1 MLVVERCHLEVQG
14 SHLLEGGVLGKKKKS
29 GDKLVGNEY
38 DYVRRSE
45 RHSRSILARIK
56 RWFRN
61 PFLLVGVAVLV
72 VMGAGAVVAQ
82 RLRSETAVAPGS
94 QQLESV
100 GITQTDAG
108 GGLATPYS
116 SLAETVAAMP
126 LEEKV
131 GQMMMIGFDGLMP
144 DASVTRMIQE
154 KHVGA
159 VILFGRNIESLDQV
173 TKMNASL
180 QELAAQTGHPLKL
193 MIATDQEGGASRRF
207 ESIGPSYSEPMIG
220 EMQGGAGS
228 SAAQQLSS
236 QAAREL
242 KKLGINT
249 NLAPVADVS
258 AGWGTIMD
266 TRSYG
271 TDPQVV
277 ATLTAKAVKGYNN
290 ATTISCVKHFPGLGS
305 ADGDPEKMLPTVSS
319 DRATL
324 ESTDLLPFKEAI
336 KENAPMI
343 MVTHVAVPALDPT
356 GTPASLSRPIIT
368 DLLRKQMAFNGV
380 IITDDLE
387 MGAISHPAAESAVAA
402 VYAGADIVMFAH
414 TPAKQQEAYDAII
427 SAVKAGKLKED
438 DINKSV
444 VRILEMKKKYRLEW
458 QGAAGGTATGAG
470 TTSSSVYNLSNAS
483 LQVVKICAGTT
494 SGNIFSAG

>member
-1 MLVVERCHLEVQG
+1 
-14 SHLLEGGVLGKKKKS
+14 VLRKKKKS
-29 GDKLVGNEY
+29 GDKLVGQEY
-38 DYVRRSE
+38 DDVRRSE
-45 RHSRSILARIK
+45 RHRRPILAHFK

-61 PFLLVGVAVLV
+61 PFLVVGIAVLV
-72 VMGAGAVVAQ
+72 VMAAGAVGAR
-82 RLRSETAVAPGS
+82 RLHKETAAAPGS

-100 GITQTDAG
+100 GTTQPDADTG
-108 GGLATPYS
+108 PSAPDS
-116 SLAETVAAMP
+116 SSAEVVAAMS

-131 GQMMMIGFDGLMP
+131 GQMIMIGFDGLMP

-159 VILFGRNIESLDQV
+159 VILFDRNMESLDQV
-173 TKMNASL
+173 TEMNASL
-180 QELAAQTGHPLKL
+180 QELAAQAGHPMQL
-193 MIATDQEGGASRRF
+193 MIATDQEGGATRRF
-207 ESIGPSYSEPMIG
+207 KSIGPSYSEPMIG

-290 ATTISCVKHFPGLGS
+290 ATTISCVKHFPGLGP
-305 ADGDPEKMLPTVSS
+305 ADGDPEKTLPTVTS

-324 ESTDLLPFKEAI
+324 ESTDLLPFQEAI

-343 MVTHVAVPALDPT
+343 MVTHVAVPALDST

-387 MGAISHPAAESAVAA
+387 MGAISQPAAESAVAA

-414 TPAKQQEAYDAII
+414 TPAKQLEAYDAIV
-427 SAVKAGKLKED
+427 SAVRAGKLKED
-438 DINKSV
+438 DINRSV

-458 QGAAGGTATGAG
+458 RRAVGGTTTSTGAL
-470 TTSSSVYNLSNAS
+470 SSSVYNPSEAD
-483 LQVVKICAGTT
+483 LQVV
-494 SGNIFSAG
+494 FRE